1 MFPTRPYSDLIAL
14 MADIPD
20 QPVAG
25 RLENVMEGYGELD
38 HAQARP
44 QMPARHRDGRDRFL
58 AQLVGELAQLVLGEG
73 AQPIGR
79 LDGVEKRRGR
89 SDRKSTRLNSSH

>member
-1 MFPTRPYSDLIAL
+1 MVVGCGPRGEAGEAAAHAEGPDAVAPACQDLVRIAL

-58 AQLVGELAQLVLGEG
+58 AQLVGELA
-73 AQPIGR
+73 
-79 LDGVEKRRGR
+79 
-89 SDRKSTRLNSSH
+89 DRKSTRLNSSP